1 MRLLDHEIELS
12 ISLKNENYQ
21 QAPKY
26 ADAGFAACEL
36 VFPVS
41 YYGQADMKAYRE
53 YLAKAYP
60 FVRENG
66 LRVAAYHMPYGQY
79 WDISAT
85 DEAIRRGAVQSIA
98 ALLELVSDH
107 EGKNVVLHPSWEPIA
122 DEDREAHIEACIRSL
137 EELAPLAAQAGKR
150 IALEDLPRTCL
161 GHTSEEMAR
170 LTREGTLCGV
180 CMDTT
185 HLFHETPQDFLDRC
199 GKWVINT
206 HLSDYLNG
214 QDECHWV
221 PGTGSLN
228 WRAIFEK
235 LFALGYEGTFNF
247 EVFRY
252 VPLEIVNGLKNAL
265 ARG

>member
-1 MRLLDHEIELS
+1 MRLLEHEIELS
-12 ISLKNENYQ
+12 ISLNSDTYP

-41 YYGQADMKAYRE
+41 YYEPANMTSYRE
-53 YLAKAYP
+53 HLGKVYP
-60 FVRENG
+60 FVRESG
-66 LRVAAYHMPYGQY
+66 LRVAAYHIPFGKY

-85 DEAIRRGAVQSIA
+85 DETIRSGAVQAVA
-98 ALLELVSDH
+98 AMMELVSDH

-122 DEDREAHIEACIRSL
+122 DAEREAHIAACIRSL
-137 EELAPLAAQAGKR
+137 EELAPLAARAGKR

-199 GKWVINT
+199 GKWVINA

-235 LFALGYEGTFNF
+235 LFAFGYVGTFNF

-252 VPLEIVNGLKNAL
+252 VPLEILNGLKNAL
-265 ARG
+265 TRG

>member
-1 MRLLDHEIELS
+1 MRLLEHEIELS
-12 ISLKNENYQ
+12 ISLNKDTYP
-21 QAPKY
+21 QAPKF
-26 ADAGFAACEL
+26 AEAGFTACEFC
-36 VFPVS
+36 FPSS
-41 YYGQADMKAYRE
+41 YGRPADMTIYRP
-53 YLAKAYP
+53 YLEKVYP
-60 FVRENG
+60 FVRESG
-66 LRVAAYHMPYGQY
+66 LRVAAYHIPFGKC

-85 DEAIRRGAVQSIA
+85 DETVRRGALRHIGA
-98 ALLELVSDH
+98 MLELVAGC
-107 EGKNVVLHPSWEPIA
+107 EGQNVVLHPSWEPIDGA
-122 DEDREAHIEACIRSL
+122 EREARIENCIRSL

-161 GHTSEEMAR
+161 GHTSGEMAR

-199 GKWVINT
+199 GSWVINT
-206 HLSDYLNG
+206 HLSDYLTG
-214 QDECHWV
+214 QDECHWA

-235 LFALGYEGTFNF
+235 LFALGYAGTFNF

-252 VPLEIVNGLKNAL
+252 APLEILNGLKNAL